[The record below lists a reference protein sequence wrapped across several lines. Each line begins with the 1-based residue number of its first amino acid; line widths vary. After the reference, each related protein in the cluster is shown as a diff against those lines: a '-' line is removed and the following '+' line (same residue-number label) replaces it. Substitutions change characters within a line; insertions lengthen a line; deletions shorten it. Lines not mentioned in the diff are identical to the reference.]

1 MRYQSSCGEK
11 KVSESLYFQS
21 LFSVRSSIASLE
33 HIRVNF
39 QMRCEVILFVVL
51 LMVLGIFF
59 SLNV

>member
-1 MRYQSSCGEK
+1 M
-11 KVSESLYFQS
+11 SESLYFQS